1 MALIKFARGT
11 YAKVTAA
18 TRDENTLYL
27 ATDKQALYLGD
38 NLITS
43 KVADAT
49 FADQVLTVSKVD
61 GTSIS
66 LDFKDVASA
75 TGVNSLLATLRTDIN
90 KNKTDIANISTRLNT
105 LSGQVTSNKVK
116 AANKSIDV
124 STANASTAIKVNI
137 SSTANNQITLD
148 ANGLYVAKPAAY
160 TGSNAIAVSGQTIS
174 LKLDGA
180 SLTQSA
186 NGVKASLSLK
196 KMTTIDSSLAS
207 AYQLV
212 DGAGTAYGD
221 AIEIVKD
228 QFLKDVSLDASNN
241 LVFTFE
247 TTSGETTTKVNIA
260 KYIDT
265 YTAGNGIT
273 VTNKVIAAKVKTGD
287 AYLTVDANG
296 IASKGIDSTISTAV
310 SNASTAW
317 NTKLNAAKNE
327 IDASIDALQAE
338 VAAPMVYKGDTT
350 TITQAVAGKVTTF
363 SVKSGIYDAAG
374 AANTVKT
381 QLTGASSDAS
391 SAITLYGVKAHATAI
406 ATSKASAAQSAAI
419 SAASTDATSKANNA
433 LANAKTYTNTAL
445 TWIEL

>member
-105 LSGQVTSNKVK
+105 LSGPVK

-174 LKLDGA
+174 LKLDGP

-228 QFLKDVSLDASNN
+228 QF
-241 LVFTFE
+241 
-247 TTSGETTTKVNIA
+247 
-260 KYIDT
+260 
-265 YTAGNGIT
+265 
-273 VTNKVIAAKVKTGD
+273 
-287 AYLTVDANG
+287 
-296 IASKGIDSTISTAV
+296 
-310 SNASTAW
+310 
-317 NTKLNAAKNE
+317 
-327 IDASIDALQAE
+327 
-338 VAAPMVYKGDTT
+338 
-350 TITQAVAGKVTTF
+350 
-363 SVKSGIYDAAG
+363 
-374 AANTVKT
+374 
-381 QLTGASSDAS
+381 
-391 SAITLYGVKAHATAI
+391 
-406 ATSKASAAQSAAI
+406 
-419 SAASTDATSKANNA
+419 
-433 LANAKTYTNTAL
+433 
-445 TWIEL
+445 

>member
-1 MALIKFARGT
+1 MALIKFVRGT

-18 TRDENTLYL
+18 TRDKNTLYL

-90 KNKTDIANISTRLNT
+90 KNKTDIANVSTRLNS

-137 SSTANNQITLD
+137 SSTANNQITLNAD
-148 ANGLYVAKPAAY
+148 GLYVTKPAAY

-174 LKLDGA
+174 LKLDGT

-247 TTSGETTTKVNIA
+247 TTSGETITKVNIA

-273 VTNKVIAAKVKTGD
+273 VSNKVIAAKVKNGD

-296 IASKGIDSTISTAV
+296 IASKGIDSAISTAV

-317 NTKLNAAKNE
+317 DIKLNAAKMKLMLVLMLYKLKLL
-327 IDASIDALQAE
+327 LQWSTK
-338 VAAPMVYKGDTT
+338 VIRQLSLKLLMVK
-350 TITQAVAGKVTTF
+350 
-363 SVKSGIYDAAG
+363 
-374 AANTVKT
+374 
-381 QLTGASSDAS
+381 
-391 SAITLYGVKAHATAI
+391 
-406 ATSKASAAQSAAI
+406 
-419 SAASTDATSKANNA
+419 
-433 LANAKTYTNTAL
+433 
-445 TWIEL
+445 

>member
-90 KNKTDIANISTRLNT
+90 KNKTDIANVSTRLNT

-116 AANKSIDV
+116 AANKSINV

-148 ANGLYVAKPAAY
+148 ANGLYVAPAAY
-160 TGSNAIAVSGQTIS
+160 TGSNAIAVSGRTIS

-273 VTNKVIAAKVKTGD
+273 VSNKVIAAKVKNGD

-296 IASKGIDSTISTAV
+296 IASKGIDSAISTAV

>member
-105 LSGQVTSNKVK
+105 LSGPVK

-174 LKLDGA
+174 LKLDGP

-273 VTNKVIAAKVKTGD
+273 VSNKVIAAKVKTGD

-296 IASKGIDSTISTAV
+296 IASKGIDSAISTAV

-338 VAAPMVYKGDTT
+338 VVAPMVYKGDTT

-381 QLTGASSDAS
+381 QLTGTSSDAS
-391 SAITLYGVKAHATAI
+391 SAITLYGVKAHATEI

-433 LANAKTYTNTAL
+433 LANAKTYTDTAL

>member
-90 KNKTDIANISTRLNT
+90 KNKTDIANVSTRLNT

-148 ANGLYVAKPAAY
+148 ANGLYVAPAAY

-273 VTNKVIAAKVKTGD
+273 VSNKVIAAKVKNGD
-287 AYLTVDANG
+287 AYLTVNANG
-296 IASKGIDSTISTAV
+296 IASKGIDSAISTAV

-433 LANAKTYTNTAL
+433 LANAKTYTDTAL